1 MVCEL
6 QQSLKLCLVSRGEI
20 ERRLMADGHPLA
32 WVVVGF
38 AEAGSKFSSLRAK
51 HNGLNLRMQ
60 APIRYIIIST
70 NEGYVMM
77 PKEELSA
84 IRS

>member
-1 MVCEL
+1 
-6 QQSLKLCLVSRGEI
+6 
-20 ERRLMADGHPLA
+20 MADGHPLA

>member
-60 APIRYIIIST
+60 APIRYTIST